1 MSKAVTRRFQQFRS
15 TQTAA
20 AIDSNEKSRVLFNKL
35 VAQPRRKF
43 KPGRVILA
51 IVQQVVRLNPILF
64 SPVL

>member
-1 MSKAVTRRFQQFRS
+1 M
-15 TQTAA
+15 
-20 AIDSNEKSRVLFNKL
+20 DSNEKARRMLNKL